1 MLKSHPDKLLE
12 DHLLNVANNCRYTLL
27 SKKFGNLLVNK
38 DVLLDLCF
46 YVGLF
51 HDVGKATTYFQE
63 YIQNPDKTTTE
74 LKNHSHI
81 SALLAFIFIY
91 KNLDSFDVANELIKN
106 LLPYLVYNAIRRH
119 HSYLHDFDSELPF
132 DIEKNIFQQIEALD
146 LNSLEKIFENINNK
160 LKIKIFFKDLILE
173 LQKVKSN
180 SNTNIWV
187 YLTSDFSFN
196 FFRLEKFKQLSEND
210 RIQIYLIQNLIY
222 GTLILSDRK
231 DVILNDTPQ
240 ISENVNFNKIQEYRK
255 NKFYSSNNNEIINFR
270 SKCYDDTINFIENN
284 FQNNNYIYSLTLP
297 TGLGKTILSLALA
310 TKFKELLGEKN
321 YKTIISIPF
330 TSIID
335 QSYEVYKEIV
345 GTDNSNILL
354 KHHYRSDFKY
364 KIDENKYK
372 YNEIELLLETWH
384 SEIIVTTFVQLL
396 ETIFSNDK
404 QKLMKLPS
412 IINSIIILDEVQTIQ
427 YNLWK
432 LINKTFQII
441 GQTFNT
447 YFILCTATQPLIFL
461 PDKEIK
467 EITKNNDSYFK
478 FFNRTCILPKLK
490 NSVSINEFQELV
502 YKYIIDNPNDDILII
517 VNTKKLA
524 LTLFK
529 YFAEIVDQKDDVFY
543 LSTLITPYERKRIIE
558 YIKNYRKKRKVI
570 ISTQLV
576 EAGVDISVNVVF
588 REIAPIDA
596 LIQSAGRANRNG
608 EFDKISPVFI
618 YEIEENK
625 SFTRKI
631 YSIDLIQKTYNILK
645 HYDIIY
651 ETDYKEL
658 GSKYFSELYNK
669 ATELQ
674 NNYFNYMLEFKFN
687 EVGKFELIK
696 DFKTE
701 SIYVY
706 INEEAKELFNK
717 YVELMRNEKLNNF
730 EKKEEFSKIKSR
742 FYDYVVQVQIPISK
756 SEINFDSEKILEFY
770 IADLEKT
777 RFYHYSADNYRLNT
791 GYEDEVSLLVY

>member
-1 MLKSHPDKLLE
+1 
-12 DHLLNVANNCRYTLL
+12 
-27 SKKFGNLLVNK
+27 
-38 DVLLDLCF
+38 
-46 YVGLF
+46 
-51 HDVGKATTYFQE
+51 
-63 YIQNPDKTTTE
+63 
-74 LKNHSHI
+74 
-81 SALLAFIFIY
+81 
-91 KNLDSFDVANELIKN
+91 
-106 LLPYLVYNAIRRH
+106 
-119 HSYLHDFDSELPF
+119 
-132 DIEKNIFQQIEALD
+132 
-146 LNSLEKIFENINNK
+146 
-160 LKIKIFFKDLILE
+160 
-173 LQKVKSN
+173 
-180 SNTNIWV
+180 
-187 YLTSDFSFN
+187 
-196 FFRLEKFKQLSEND
+196 
-210 RIQIYLIQNLIY
+210 
-222 GTLILSDRK
+222 
-231 DVILNDTPQ
+231 
-240 ISENVNFNKIQEYRK
+240 
-255 NKFYSSNNNEIINFR
+255 
-270 SKCYDDTINFIENN
+270 
-284 FQNNNYIYSLTLP
+284 
-297 TGLGKTILSLALA
+297 
-310 TKFKELLGEKN
+310 
-321 YKTIISIPF
+321 
-330 TSIID
+330 
-335 QSYEVYKEIV
+335 
-345 GTDNSNILL
+345 
-354 KHHYRSDFKY
+354 
-364 KIDENKYK
+364 
-372 YNEIELLLETWH
+372 
-384 SEIIVTTFVQLL
+384 
-396 ETIFSNDK
+396 
-404 QKLMKLPS
+404 MKLPS
-412 IINSIIILDEVQTIQ
+412 IINSTIILDEVQTIQ